1 MNAGPPP
8 RITAVSS
15 RLRPALS
22 VVAPCYDEGAALAAF
37 YDRVSKVCLAQ
48 VGQDYEIVLV
58 NDGSRDDTLAKIHA
72 LASRDPHVVGV
83 DLSRNFGHQRA
94 LSAGL
99 AAARGQR
106 ILILDADLQDP
117 PELLPTMMEVL
128 DAGADVAYGVRT
140 ERKGESLFKRA
151 SAAAFYRLL
160 ALLSDTPIPLDS
172 GDFRLMSR
180 RVTDVVNA
188 MPEQGRFLRGM
199 IAWAGFEQKPVA
211 YSRAPRSTGKTKFP
225 LHRMVLFSLDAIT
238 AFSIRPLR
246 AALMLGAGFGVC
258 GLMVLVYALASWASG
273 GTVAGWT
280 SVMAAL
286 LILGSSQLFVLGLI
300 GEYVGRLVAE
310 SKQRPL
316 YVVRSVVGG
325 AFSGPTVTSAE
336 EALD

>member
-22 VVAPCYDEGAALAAF
+22 VVAPCYDEGDALAAF

-117 PELLPTMMEVL
+117 PELLTTMMEVL

-188 MPEQGRFLRGM
+188 MP
-199 IAWAGFEQKPVA
+199 EQKPVA